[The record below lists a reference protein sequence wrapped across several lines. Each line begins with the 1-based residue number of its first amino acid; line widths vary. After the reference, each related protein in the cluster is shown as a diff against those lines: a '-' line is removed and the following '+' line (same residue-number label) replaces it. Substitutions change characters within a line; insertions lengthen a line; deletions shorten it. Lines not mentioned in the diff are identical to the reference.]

1 MAASI
6 EFKRGSTI
14 VVSAVHEGTKQ
25 DGTPWVQIHVKDET
39 GKIEAGA
46 FLTNPIPNL
55 HEGDALVIDDL
66 SVVNKRAQNRYSSTK
81 DWAKKDNPVKFINES
96 TPQLTVHLAEG
107 GSFGGGNFTG
117 GGFTAMETLSDDDA
131 GELPF

>member
-6 EFKRGSTI
+6 EFLRGGTVI
-14 VVSAVHEGTKQ
+14 VSSVHEGTKQ
-25 DGTPWVQIHVKDET
+25 DGTPWQQIHVKDES

-46 FLTNPIPNL
+46 FLTNPIHNL
-55 HEGDALVIDDL
+55 REGDTLVIDDI
-66 SVVNKRAQNRYSSTK
+66 SVVNKRTVNRYSYTK
-81 DWAKKDNPVKFINES
+81 DWAKRDNPVKFINES

-117 GGFTAMETLSDDDA
+117 GGFTVQETVDTD